1 MTSSDSL
8 LNDLKLSIIKILYKN
23 PHTPFNYEMMWA
35 YLKLTEDFLEIMG
48 AMQSLEKNG
57 FIYPSIENK
66 KYYYL
71 SDDGKR
77 YLQRLKKDKKRQA
90 ETNLGFHYRF
100 CRFGCRCFSF
110 DTLSCWFLKG
120 LRNQASQ
127 KHHYHQ
133 KIQSSYP
140 KQNLLEIFHNF
151 KYYLLNIVIIHCF
164 TSSLLSKE

>member
-1 MTSSDSL
+1 MTSSDFL
-8 LNDLKLSIIKILYKN
+8 LNDLELSIIKILYKN

-77 YLQRLKKDKKRQA
+77 YLQRLKKIKKDKRKQIWGSIIA
-90 ETNLGFHYRF
+90 SVVSGVVV
-100 CRFGCRCFSF
+100 
-110 DTLSCWFLKG
+110 FL
-120 LRNQASQ
+120 LTR
-127 KHHYHQ
+127 
-133 KIQSSYP
+133 
-140 KQNLLEIFHNF
+140 
-151 KYYLLNIVIIHCF
+151 YLAG
-164 TSSLLSKE
+164 S

>member
-1 MTSSDSL
+1 MIVSSDHFLSFIFFLCYNKTLERVVYLTSSDFL
-8 LNDLKLSIIKILYKN
+8 LNDLELSIIKILYKN

-77 YLQRLKKDKKRQA
+77 YLQRLKKIKKDKRKQIWGSIIA
-90 ETNLGFHYRF
+90 SVVSGVVV
-100 CRFGCRCFSF
+100 
-110 DTLSCWFLKG
+110 FL
-120 LRNQASQ
+120 LTR
-127 KHHYHQ
+127 
-133 KIQSSYP
+133 
-140 KQNLLEIFHNF
+140 
-151 KYYLLNIVIIHCF
+151 YLAG
-164 TSSLLSKE
+164 S